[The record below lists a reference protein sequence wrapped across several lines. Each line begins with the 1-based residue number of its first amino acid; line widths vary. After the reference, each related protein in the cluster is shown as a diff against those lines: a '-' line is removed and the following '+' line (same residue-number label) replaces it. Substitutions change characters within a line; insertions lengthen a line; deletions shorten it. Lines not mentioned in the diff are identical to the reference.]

1 MMKPGEKCFEFLFK
15 ASTTRTIPEFFDFMD
30 NDSNMVGGYRG
41 VTVNLVM
48 ADNAGNIGYQLVA
61 PLPIRKDKTPFIGLR
76 VLDGRKSDFDWVGDG
91 IQTAPLKDLARSLN
105 PSKGYVASANN
116 KITSANA

>member
-1 MMKPGEKCFEFLFK
+1 
-15 ASTTRTIPEFFDFMD
+15 MD
-30 NDSNMVGGYRG
+30 NASNLSGGYRG

-48 ADNAGNIGYQLVA
+48 ADNAGNIGYQLMA

-76 VLDGRKSDFDWVGDG
+76 VLDGRKSEFDWEGDG
-91 IQTAPLKDLARSLN
+91 AQTVPLKDLARSLN

-116 KITSANA
+116 KQTSANAKYDYGAAIWPTPRA